1 MSCKICGRYTSPSE
15 KLCSLHS
22 EKYIWDS
29 KLQGFRL
36 KKRLLGS
43 RYTGAK
49 YHSTEIKLTIILEDI
64 FGKSEVVTAFHPIWA
79 ESTKGVLLEYD
90 IFIPERNLLIEYNG
104 EQHYKFSR
112 FFHKKAINYLTQL
125 QRDKRKKKLAEKNGY
140 RLVIIKYTD
149 PVTRHFI
156 YDKIM

>member
-1 MSCKICGRYTSPSE
+1 
-15 KLCSLHS
+15 LCPAHI
-22 EKYIWDS
+22 EKYKWDS

-43 RYTGAK
+43 RYTKAT
-49 YHSTEIKLTIILEDI
+49 YHATEIKLTKILEDI
-64 FGKSEVVTAFHPIWA
+64 FGLSEVVTAFHPVWA

-90 IFIPERNLLIEYNG
+90 IFIPSKKLLIEYNG

-125 QRDKRKKKLAEKNGY
+125 QRDKRKKKLAEKHGY
-140 RLVIIKYTD
+140 RLVIFKYSD
-149 PVTRHFI
+149 PIIREFV
-156 YDKIM
+156 YDTIQ